1 MSLQNLSLK
10 QQKSSSFHEFSA
22 DSHENFKI
30 IMNAELIKYRDPVLS
45 QRNWAKSNRKLEYSL
60 IFCNSHENLNIKFH
74 IMGLHLRKYSDGV
87 PTSWA
92 YIYENIQQD
101 CLHGSTSKKNI
112 QQGCL
117 HRISQ
122 GIFNLD

>member
-1 MSLQNLSLK
+1 Y
-10 QQKSSSFHEFSA
+10 
-22 DSHENFKI
+22 D
-30 IMNAELIKYRDPVLS
+30 LIHLD
-45 QRNWAKSNRKLEYSL
+45 
-60 IFCNSHENLNIKFH
+60 
-74 IMGLHLRKYSDGV
+74 GLLRPHPRKYSAGV
-87 PTSWA
+87 PTSRA

-101 CLHGSTSKKNI
+101 CLHGPTSKKNI

>member
-1 MSLQNLSLK
+1 
-10 QQKSSSFHEFSA
+10 
-22 DSHENFKI
+22 
-30 IMNAELIKYRDPVLS
+30 
-45 QRNWAKSNRKLEYSL
+45 
-60 IFCNSHENLNIKFH
+60 
-74 IMGLHLRKYSDGV
+74 MGLHLRKYSTGLPAWAYIYENIQLECLRYGPTSTKIFDRTAYIGPHPRKYSAGV

-92 YIYENIQQD
+92 YIYKNIQQD
-101 CLHGSTSKKNI
+101 CLHGPTSTKIFNRGAYIWAYIYENI